1 MRDKVKEI
9 IAQAVGVESSDLED
23 GTLLSAIGLGAPEI
37 PELVNAIN
45 QEFGVNLPPEEAEQT
60 KTVGEFADL
69 AEKYSQD
76 EL

>member
-1 MRDKVKEI
+1 MRDKIKEI

-23 GTLLSAIGLGAPEI
+23 GTLLSVIGLGAPEI
-37 PELVNAIN
+37 PELITAIN
-45 QEFGVNLPPEEAEQT
+45 QEFSLNLPREEAEQA
-60 KTVGEFADL
+60 KTVGELMDL

>member
-1 MRDKVKEI
+1 MRDKIKEI

-23 GTLLSAIGLGAPEI
+23 GTLLSAIGLGVPEI
-37 PELVNAIN
+37 PELIMAIN
-45 QEFGVNLPPEEAEQT
+45 QEFGLNLPQEEIEQA
-60 KTVGEFADL
+60 KTVGELADL